1 MIIDFNSFA
10 MVVPHPHRKGTC
22 STTTSFNIH
31 QKRSVAEWRSWSV
44 ILIIYSIT
52 PRKLTNVPLKKGP
65 FPKERMNYL
74 PTIIFQGRV
83 VSFFGRSISHI
94 PNSWTIFGPMI
105 PGEIPGDMVTWWP
118 GRTTSTLPASISAGA
133 HLQALERKK
142 SSDPAWLWKKKCMKT
157 PILKQGGF
165 FDSSQLKMGVTE
177 TSWCFLERD
186 PPTTKKKTHGD
197 WWVAT
202 LLPWGDSA
210 SRNFSIPQKGGLRS
224 HFFH

>member
-1 MIIDFNSFA
+1 MDRCFSKTRRNDQSQPLRIMIIDFNSFA

-31 QKRSVAEWRSWSV
+31 QKRSVAEWRSCSV

-83 VSFFGRSISHI
+83 VSFFGRSITHI

-118 GRTTSTLPASISAGA
+118 QEPLRLACLHFCRSTPPSPG
-133 HLQALERKK
+133 KK
-142 SSDPAWLWKKKCMKT
+142 HPSWSRV
-157 PILKQGGF
+157 
-165 FDSSQLKMGVTE
+165 DSSI
-177 TSWCFLERD
+177 
-186 PPTTKKKTHGD
+186 
-197 WWVAT
+197 
-202 LLPWGDSA
+202 LPS
-210 SRNFSIPQKGGLRS
+210 
-224 HFFH
+224 